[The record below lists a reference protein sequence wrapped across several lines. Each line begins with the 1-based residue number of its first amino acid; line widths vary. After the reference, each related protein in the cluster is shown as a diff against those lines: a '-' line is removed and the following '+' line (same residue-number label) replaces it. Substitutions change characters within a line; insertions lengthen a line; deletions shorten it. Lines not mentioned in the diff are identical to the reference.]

1 MWRCVVVIRSIPQV
15 LQEINAG
22 HGLDLAA
29 VGRQFPGAH
38 GCPAVNA
45 TTVRRWATKGSKTPD
60 GRLVTLETIRLGARV
75 LTSGPAVVRFV
86 MALSEP
92 SEIDCPTTERVQNR

>member
-1 MWRCVVVIRSIPQV
+1 MVRTIPQV

-38 GCPAVNA
+38 GCAAVNA

-92 SEIDCPTTERVQNR
+92 STLDPLSVAGVQARG